1 MRENYLGAAISIL
14 VHSCVI
20 LLLAAASF
28 AVQNSPVKVVEMDF
42 SLMKD
47 PAKESPPKVEK
58 EIIEKKAR
66 ILKHE
71 TTPKRIVEPY
81 RFVKQ
86 NPETVPAK
94 VQVEPLPVST
104 IATASSP
111 DLMKEQVEPSPV
123 LTVVTTSDA
132 QGEMVV
138 HGSPATYA
146 APSGVTAS
154 YAQGKMVAHGTPE
167 SYAAPFGSGRSLQ
180 AHDVSAGGT
189 EGAEGGG
196 RNIGKGGETML
207 EEGKDYN
214 YIRHAVMKN
223 IGYPERAR
231 RMGFEGKTLL
241 SFMVLE
247 NGTTSQIKVEKSSG
261 YRLLDDSAKEGIART
276 VIPRKVSYRVVVRL
290 PITFMLRVSKGDG
303 T

>member
-1 MRENYLGAAISIL
+1 MRENYLGTTISIL

-28 AVQNSPVKVVEMDF
+28 AVQDSPVKVLEIDF
-42 SLMKD
+42 SLMMD
-47 PAKESPPKVEK
+47 PAKGSLPKVEK
-58 EIIEKKAR
+58 EIIEKKPR
-66 ILKHE
+66 ILKGE
-71 TTPKRIVEPY
+71 TMPKRIVEPD
-81 RFVKQ
+81 RPVKQ
-86 NPETVPAK
+86 NPETIPAEVQIEPSPVP
-94 VQVEPLPVST
+94 T
-104 IATASSP
+104 IVTASDP
-111 DLMKEQVEPSPV
+111 AKEQVEPSPV
-123 LTVVTTSDA
+123 PTIVTASDA

-138 HGSPATYA
+138 HGTPATYTGS
-146 APSGVTAS
+146 SGVTAS
-154 YAQGKMVAHGTPE
+154 DAQGEMVAHGTPAT
-167 SYAAPFGSGRSLQ
+167 YAGSSGSGNSLLGHGRS
-180 AHDVSAGGT
+180 ACES

-196 RNIGKGGETML
+196 RDIGKSGEIML

-261 YRLLDDSAKEGIART
+261 YRLLDDSAIEGVART
-276 VIPRKVSYRVVVRL
+276 VISQKVSYRIVVRL
-290 PITFMLRVSKGDG
+290 PITYRLQVSKGDG

>member
-1 MRENYLGAAISIL
+1 
-14 VHSCVI
+14 
-20 LLLAAASF
+20 ASF

-66 ILKHE
+66 ILKAE
-71 TTPKRIVEPY
+71 KGSKRIVEQDRP
-81 RFVKQ
+81 FKQ

-94 VQVEPLPVST
+94 EQVEPSSEPT
-104 IATASSP
+104 IVAASSP

-138 HGSPATYA
+138 HGTPATYA

-154 YAQGKMVAHGTPE
+154 DAQGKKVTHWTPAT
-167 SYAAPFGSGRSLQ
+167 YADSSGSGSSLQ
-180 AHDVSAGGT
+180 AHGGSAGGT
-189 EGAEGGG
+189 DGTEGGG
-196 RNIGKGGETML
+196 RGTGKGSEIML

-231 RMGFEGKTLL
+231 KMGFEGKTLL
-241 SFMVLE
+241 SFIVLE
-247 NGTTSQIKVEKSSG
+247 NGTTNQIRVEKSSG
-261 YRLLDDSAKEGIART
+261 YQLLDDSAKEGVART
-276 VIPRKVSYRVVVRL
+276 VIPRKAPHRVVVRL
-290 PITFMLRVSKGDG
+290 PITYRLQVSKGDG

>member
-28 AVQNSPVKVVEMDF
+28 AVQDRPVKVLEIDF

-47 PAKESPPKVEK
+47 SAKGSPPKVGK
-58 EIIEKKAR
+58 EIIEKKPR

-138 HGSPATYA
+138 HGTPATYA
-146 APSGVTAS
+146 GSSGVTAS
-154 YAQGKMVAHGTPE
+154 DAQGEKVTHGTPAT
-167 SYAAPFGSGRSLQ
+167 YAGSSGSGRSLQ
-180 AHDVSAGGT
+180 AHGGSAGGT

-207 EEGKDYN
+207 EEGKDCN

-261 YRLLDDSAKEGIART
+261 YRLLDDNAIEGVART
-276 VIPRKVSYRVVVRL
+276 VISQKVSYRVVVRL
-290 PITFMLRVSKGDG
+290 PITYRLQVSKGDG

>member
-1 MRENYLGAAISIL
+1 MRETYLGTAISIL

-28 AVQNSPVKVVEMDF
+28 AVQDRPVKVVEIDF
-42 SLMKD
+42 SLVMD
-47 PAKESPPKVEK
+47 PAKGSPPKVGK
-58 EIIEKKAR
+58 EIIEKKPR
-66 ILKHE
+66 ILKGE
-71 TTPKRIVEPY
+71 TMPKRIVEPY
-81 RFVKQ
+81 RFIKQ

-123 LTVVTTSDA
+123 PTVVTASDA

-138 HGSPATYA
+138 HGTPATYA
-146 APSGVTAS
+146 GSS
-154 YAQGKMVAHGTPE
+154 
-167 SYAAPFGSGRSLQ
+167 GSGRSLQ
-180 AHDVSAGGT
+180 GHGGSAGGT
-189 EGAEGGG
+189 EGAEDGG
-196 RNIGKGGETML
+196 RDISKGGEIML

-261 YRLLDDSAKEGIART
+261 YRLLDDSAIEGVART
-276 VIPRKVSYRVVVRL
+276 VISQKVTYRVVVRL
-290 PITFMLRVSKGDG
+290 PITYRLQVSKGDG

>member
-28 AVQNSPVKVVEMDF
+28 AVQNSPVKVVEIDF

-66 ILKHE
+66 ILKAE
-71 TTPKRIVEPY
+71 KGSKRIVEQGRP
-81 RFVKQ
+81 FKQ

-94 VQVEPLPVST
+94 
-104 IATASSP
+104 
-111 DLMKEQVEPSPV
+111 EQVEPSSEPTIV
-123 LTVVTTSDA
+123 AASDSAKEQVELPPMPIVVTATDP

-138 HGSPATYA
+138 HGLPATYA

-154 YAQGKMVAHGTPE
+154 YAQGKMVVHGTPE
-167 SYAAPFGSGRSLQ
+167 SYAAPSGSGSSPQ
-180 AHDVSAGGT
+180 ANDVSAGGT
-189 EGAEGGG
+189 EGTEGGG

-290 PITFMLRVSKGDG
+290 PITFTLRVSG
-303 T
+303 

>member
-1 MRENYLGAAISIL
+1 MRENYLGTAISIL
-14 VHSCVI
+14 VHACVI

-28 AVQNSPVKVVEMDF
+28 AVQSKPVKVVEIDF
-42 SLMKD
+42 SLMND
-47 PAKESPPKVEK
+47 PAKGFPPKVEK
-58 EIIEKKAR
+58 EIIEKKSQ
-66 ILKHE
+66 ILKAE
-71 TTPKRIVEPY
+71 KGSSRIVEPY

-86 NPETVPAK
+86 NPDTVPAK

-104 IATASSP
+104 IATASDP
-111 DLMKEQVEPSPV
+111 AKEQVEPSPV
-123 LTVVTTSDA
+123 PTVVTMSDA

-138 HGSPATYA
+138 HGTPATYA
-146 APSGVTAS
+146 GSSGLTAS
-154 YAQGKMVAHGTPE
+154 DAQGEKVTHGMPAT
-167 SYAAPFGSGRSLQ
+167 YAGSSGPGRSLQ
-180 AHDVSAGGT
+180 GHGGSAGGS

-196 RNIGKGGETML
+196 RDRGKGGETML

-223 IGYPERAR
+223 IRYPERAR

-247 NGTTSQIKVEKSSG
+247 NGTTGQIKVEKSSG
-261 YRLLDDSAKEGIART
+261 YRLLDDSAIEGVART
-276 VIPRKVSYRVVVRL
+276 VISQKVTYRVVVRL
-290 PITFMLRVSKGDG
+290 PITYRLQVSMGYG

>member
-14 VHSCVI
+14 VHSSVI
-20 LLLAAASF
+20 LLLVAASF
-28 AVQNSPVKVVEMDF
+28 NMQNRPVKMVEIDF

-47 PAKESPPKVEK
+47 PAKGSPPKVEK
-58 EIIEKKAR
+58 EIIEKKPR
-66 ILKHE
+66 ILKGE
-71 TTPKRIVEPY
+71 TMPKRIVEPN
-81 RFVKQ
+81 RPVKK
-86 NPETVPAK
+86 NPETVPVK
-94 VQVEPLPVST
+94 DEVEPLPVPS
-104 IATASSP
+104 IITASATDP
-111 DLMKEQVEPSPV
+111 GKERVELPHVP
-123 LTVVTTSDA
+123 TIVTASDA
-132 QGEMVV
+132 EGEMVV
-138 HGSPATYA
+138 HGTPATYA
-146 APSGVTAS
+146 GSS
-154 YAQGKMVAHGTPE
+154 
-167 SYAAPFGSGRSLQ
+167 GSGNILQ
-180 AHDVSAGGT
+180 AHGGSANGK
-189 EGAEGGG
+189 EGAESGG
-196 RNIGKGGETML
+196 RGTGKGGEVML

-214 YIRHAVMKN
+214 YIRDAVMKN

-290 PITFMLRVSKGDG
+290 PITFTLRVSKGDG

>member
-1 MRENYLGAAISIL
+1 MRENYLGTTISIL

-28 AVQNSPVKVVEMDF
+28 AVQDSPVKVLEIDF
-42 SLMKD
+42 SLMMD
-47 PAKESPPKVEK
+47 PAKGSLPKVEK
-58 EIIEKKAR
+58 EIIEKKPR
-66 ILKHE
+66 ILKGE
-71 TTPKRIVEPY
+71 TMPKRIVEPD
-81 RFVKQ
+81 RPVKQ
-86 NPETVPAK
+86 NPETIPAEVQIEPSPVP
-94 VQVEPLPVST
+94 T
-104 IATASSP
+104 IVTASDP
-111 DLMKEQVEPSPV
+111 AKEQVEPSPV
-123 LTVVTTSDA
+123 PTIVTASDA

-138 HGSPATYA
+138 HGTPATYA
-146 APSGVTAS
+146 GSS
-154 YAQGKMVAHGTPE
+154 
-167 SYAAPFGSGRSLQ
+167 GSGNSLLG
-180 AHDVSAGGT
+180 HGRSAGES

-196 RNIGKGGETML
+196 RDIGKSGEIML

-261 YRLLDDSAKEGIART
+261 YRLLDDSAIEGVART
-276 VIPRKVSYRVVVRL
+276 VISQKVSYRIVVRL
-290 PITFMLRVSKGDG
+290 PITYRLQVSKGDG

>member
-1 MRENYLGAAISIL
+1 MDRSMRENYLGTTISIL

-28 AVQNSPVKVVEMDF
+28 AVQDSPVKVLEIDF
-42 SLMKD
+42 SLMMD
-47 PAKESPPKVEK
+47 PAKGSLPKVEK
-58 EIIEKKAR
+58 EIIEKKPR
-66 ILKHE
+66 ILKGE
-71 TTPKRIVEPY
+71 TMPKRIVEPD
-81 RFVKQ
+81 RPVKQ
-86 NPETVPAK
+86 NPETIPAEVQIEPSPVP
-94 VQVEPLPVST
+94 T
-104 IATASSP
+104 IVTASDP
-111 DLMKEQVEPSPV
+111 AKEQVEPSPV
-123 LTVVTTSDA
+123 PTIVTASDA

-138 HGSPATYA
+138 HGTPATYA
-146 APSGVTAS
+146 GSS
-154 YAQGKMVAHGTPE
+154 
-167 SYAAPFGSGRSLQ
+167 GSGNSLLG
-180 AHDVSAGGT
+180 HGRSAGES

-196 RNIGKGGETML
+196 RDIGKSGEIML

-261 YRLLDDSAKEGIART
+261 YRLLDDSAIEGVART
-276 VIPRKVSYRVVVRL
+276 VISQKVSYRIVVRL
-290 PITFMLRVSKGDG
+290 PITYRLQVSKGDG

>member
-28 AVQNSPVKVVEMDF
+28 AVQNSPIKVVEMDF

-66 ILKHE
+66 ILKAE
-71 TTPKRIVEPY
+71 KGSKRIVEQDRP
-81 RFVKQ
+81 FKQ

-94 VQVEPLPVST
+94 
-104 IATASSP
+104 
-111 DLMKEQVEPSPV
+111 EQVELPPMP
-123 LTVVTTSDA
+123 TVVTVSDP

-167 SYAAPFGSGRSLQ
+167 SYAAPFGSGNSPQ
-180 AHDVSAGGT
+180 ANDVSAGGT
-189 EGAEGGG
+189 EGTEGGDG
-196 RNIGKGGETML
+196 GAGKGGESMFA
-207 EEGKDYN
+207 EGKDYN

-231 RMGFEGKTLL
+231 KMGFEGKTLL
-241 SFMVLE
+241 SFIVLE
-247 NGTTSQIKVEKSSG
+247 NGTTSQIRVEKSSG
-261 YRLLDDSAKEGIART
+261 YQLLDDSAKEGVART
-276 VIPRKVSYRVVVRL
+276 VIPIKVSYRVVVRL
-290 PITFMLRVSKGDG
+290 PIAFTLQVSKGDG

>member
-28 AVQNSPVKVVEMDF
+28 AVQNSPVKVVEIDF

-47 PAKESPPKVEK
+47 PAKESPPKIEK

-66 ILKHE
+66 ILKAE
-71 TTPKRIVEPY
+71 NGSKRIVEQDRP
-81 RFVKQ
+81 FKQ

-94 VQVEPLPVST
+94 EQVEPPPVPT
-104 IATASSP
+104 IVAASDP
-111 DLMKEQVEPSPV
+111 AKEQVELPPMP
-123 LTVVTTSDA
+123 TVVTVSDP

-138 HGSPATYA
+138 HGTPATYA

-154 YAQGKMVAHGTPE
+154 YAQGEKVTHWTPAT
-167 SYAAPFGSGRSLQ
+167 YADSSGSGSSLQ
-180 AHDVSAGGT
+180 AHGGSAGGT
-189 EGAEGGG
+189 EGTEGGDRG
-196 RNIGKGGETML
+196 AGKGGESMFA
-207 EEGKDYN
+207 EGKDYN

-231 RMGFEGKTLL
+231 KTGFEGKTLL
-241 SFMVLE
+241 SFIVLE
-247 NGTTSQIKVEKSSG
+247 NGTTSQIRVEKSSG
-261 YRLLDDSAKEGIART
+261 CQLLDDSAKEGVART
-276 VIPRKVSYRVVVRL
+276 VIPIKVSYRVVVRL
-290 PITFMLRVSKGDG
+290 PIAFTLQVSKGDG

>member
-1 MRENYLGAAISIL
+1 MRENYLGTAISIL

-28 AVQNSPVKVVEMDF
+28 AVQDRPVKVLEIDF

-47 PAKESPPKVEK
+47 SAKGFPPKVEK
-58 EIIEKKAR
+58 EIIKKKPR
-66 ILKHE
+66 ILKAE
-71 TTPKRIVEPY
+71 KGSKRIVETDRP
-81 RFVKQ
+81 FKQ
-86 NPETVPAK
+86 NPENVPAK
-94 VQVEPLPVST
+94 EPAEPPPVPA

-111 DLMKEQVEPSPV
+111 DLTKEQIELSPV
-123 LTVVTTSDA
+123 PTVVTASDA

-138 HGSPATYA
+138 HGTPATYA
-146 APSGVTAS
+146 RSSGVTVS
-154 YAQGKMVAHGTPE
+154 DAQGEKVTHGTQAT
-167 SYAAPFGSGRSLQ
+167 YAGSSGSGRSLQ
-180 AHDVSAGGT
+180 GHGGSAGGT

-196 RNIGKGGETML
+196 RDIGKGGETML

-241 SFMVLE
+241 SFIVLE

-276 VIPRKVSYRVVVRL
+276 VIPRKVSYRVVVRI
-290 PITFMLRVSKGDG
+290 PITFTLRVSKGDG

>member
-1 MRENYLGAAISIL
+1 MRENCVGAAISLL

-28 AVQNSPVKVVEMDF
+28 AVQDRPVKVVEIDF
-42 SLMKD
+42 SLMMD
-47 PAKESPPKVEK
+47 PAKGSPPKVEK
-58 EIIEKKAR
+58 EVIEKKSR
-66 ILKHE
+66 TLKGE
-71 TTPKRIVEPY
+71 TALKKIVEPY

-94 VQVEPLPVST
+94 EQVEPLPVSV

-111 DLMKEQVEPSPV
+111 DLTKEQIELSPV
-123 LTVVTTSDA
+123 PTVVTASDA

-138 HGSPATYA
+138 HGTPATYA
-146 APSGVTAS
+146 RSSGVTAS
-154 YAQGKMVAHGTPE
+154 DAQGEKVAHGTQAT
-167 SYAAPFGSGRSLQ
+167 YAGSSGSGRSIQ
-180 AHDVSAGGT
+180 GRGGSAGGS

-261 YRLLDDSAKEGIART
+261 YRLLDDSAIEGVART
-276 VIPRKVSYRVVVRL
+276 VISQKVSYRVVVRL
-290 PITFMLRVSKGDG
+290 PITYRLQVSKGDG

>member
-1 MRENYLGAAISIL
+1 MRENYLGTTISIL

-28 AVQNSPVKVVEMDF
+28 AVQDSPVKVLEIDF
-42 SLMKD
+42 SLMMD
-47 PAKESPPKVEK
+47 PAKGSLPKVEK
-58 EIIEKKAR
+58 EIIEKKPR
-66 ILKHE
+66 ILKGE
-71 TTPKRIVEPY
+71 TMPKRIVEPD
-81 RFVKQ
+81 RPVKQ
-86 NPETVPAK
+86 NPETIPAEVQIEPSPVP
-94 VQVEPLPVST
+94 T
-104 IATASSP
+104 IVTASDP
-111 DLMKEQVEPSPV
+111 AKEQVEPSPV
-123 LTVVTTSDA
+123 PTIVTASDA
-132 QGEMVV
+132 QGVMVV
-138 HGSPATYA
+138 HGTPATYA
-146 APSGVTAS
+146 GSS
-154 YAQGKMVAHGTPE
+154 
-167 SYAAPFGSGRSLQ
+167 GSGNSLLG
-180 AHDVSAGGT
+180 HGRSAGES

-196 RNIGKGGETML
+196 RDIGKSGEIML

-261 YRLLDDSAKEGIART
+261 YRLLDDSAIEGVART
-276 VIPRKVSYRVVVRL
+276 VISQKVSYRIVVRL
-290 PITFMLRVSKGDG
+290 PITYRLQVSKGDG

>member
-1 MRENYLGAAISIL
+1 MRENYLGTAISIL

-28 AVQNSPVKVVEMDF
+28 AVQDRPVKVVEIDF

-47 PAKESPPKVEK
+47 SAKGFPPKVEK
-58 EIIEKKAR
+58 EIIEKKPQ
-66 ILKHE
+66 ILKAE
-71 TTPKRIVEPY
+71 KGSKRIVEPY
-81 RFVKQ
+81 RPVKQ

-94 VQVEPLPVST
+94 
-104 IATASSP
+104 
-111 DLMKEQVEPSPV
+111 EQVEPPPVPTIATSSAPDLAKKHVAPSPV
-123 LTVVTTSDA
+123 PTVVTVSDAQSEMVVHGIPATYAGSSVVTASDA

-138 HGSPATYA
+138 HGTPATYA
-146 APSGVTAS
+146 GSSGL
-154 YAQGKMVAHGTPE
+154 
-167 SYAAPFGSGRSLQ
+167 GRSLQ
-180 AHDVSAGGT
+180 ARGGSAGGT

-196 RNIGKGGETML
+196 RDTGKGGEIML

-261 YRLLDDSAKEGIART
+261 YRLLDDSAIEGVART
-276 VIPRKVSYRVVVRL
+276 VISQKASYRVVVRL
-290 PITFMLRVSKGDG
+290 PITYTLQVSKGDG